1 VHDSV
6 PIESR
11 ILAMLHLNIDQS
23 IAIVR
28 TEISKYYDK
37 EFNNNDNLYIDL
49 SISSDDLS
57 AIALSIE
64 RKYGIKFERDEYKNI
79 NNVEEW
85 ARIIQNKVS
94 KLPEV

>member
-1 VHDSV
+1 M
-6 PIESR
+6 P
-11 ILAMLHLNIDQS
+11 HLNIDQS

-28 TEISKYYDK
+28 AEISKYYDK
-37 EFNNNDNLYIDL
+37 EFNNIDNLYIDL
-49 SISSDDLS
+49 SIASDDLS

-94 KLPEV
+94 TLPGV